1 MSLPERPPELA
12 RKAGAPPTGGIYT
25 PSQSP
30 APTALRWLRPW
41 TSDKSG
47 PALDRDVKT
56 MDPASSTEEQKK
68 AAAAEAGVSRVWD

>member
-1 MSLPERPPELA
+1 MPFSALTSTASCVVGRCTAQL
-12 RKAGAPPTGGIYT
+12 RI
-25 PSQSP
+25 SP
-30 APTALRWLRPW
+30 HADKGQ

-47 PALDRDVKT
+47 LALDRDVKT